1 MKEKTVTINQC
12 QDCGCPSGQLLM
24 ASFADDS
31 HTLFCPYCGRSSGI
45 ISMSNPR
52 SYDILTL
59 LAAKWNSINREYKE
73 GLA

>member
-1 MKEKTVTINQC
+1 MKEKTVTLNQC

-31 HTLFCPYCGRSSGI
+31 HQLFCPYCGRSSGI
-45 ISMSNPR
+45 IWASNPK